1 MQGQLVTACID
12 CTKYE
17 PRDSLGHVLAL
28 LSGAPYLI
36 IFAQAL
42 VGSVKAPTARLNSLQ
57 GEAPCTFK
65 TCAR

>member
-1 MQGQLVTACID
+1 MQGQLATACID

-17 PRDSLGHVLAL
+17 PHDSLGHALAL

-42 VGSVKAPTARLNSLQ
+42 VGSLKAPTSKSKFLH
-57 GEAPCTFK
+57 GEAAPNS
-65 TCAR
+65 